1 MAKKKKKKRAAVNA
15 APATPK
21 KIINYRRILYL
32 SVCFLVAMAVYR
44 TALNLR
50 FLYIDYV
57 YEGIAA
63 VLIVWYAI
71 VNKGLE
77 RMVLLPEATE
87 EDKAEFERRTRIGK
101 RILGVFFGVLLTLIV
116 DLVDLYILDY
126 FRDFMIQ

>member
-1 MAKKKKKKRAAVNA
+1 MAKKKKKKRVAAS

-21 KIINYRRILYL
+21 KVVNYRRILYL
-32 SVCFLVAMAVYR
+32 SVCFLVAMAAYR

-63 VLIVWYAI
+63 VLILWYAV

-77 RMVLLPEATE
+77 RMTLPPNATE
-87 EDKAEFERRTRIGK
+87 EEKADHQRRTVLGK
-101 RILGVFFGVLLTLIV
+101 KILGVFFAVVLTLIV

-126 FRDFMIQ
+126 FRDFVIQ

>member
-1 MAKKKKKKRAAVNA
+1 MAKKKKKKRVAVNA

-21 KIINYRRILYL
+21 KVINFRRILYL

>member
-87 EDKAEFERRTRIGK
+87 EDKAEFERRNRIGK